1 MERGASSSATAAQGH
16 CASLVPAEPRWP
28 RHRLSTV
35 LVDTVLSSAALVNH
49 HHHHEHDHQSLNLL
63 SSLSSF
69 SPTLTLCLILFI
81 SFSFYAIFE
90 HSAAANQCQIF
101 ALHIAVHN
109 IYLLLPPLHFLRC
122 LARKAATST
131 LPHTHKSQQ
140 ISAAFLFSIY
150 PSSAR
155 LFVCGVCVCVYASVF
170 ICAPRNRRKMWTTTV
185 RCCWFLQLLS
195 LSYSLIIA
203 SSLSKDE
210 GGGSSRGAGDDSPG
224 GRGVY
229 VLPPPPLSPTTT
241 ASDQKTTEELLKS
254 QLRYAFSLKS
264 HRLLRR
270 AATARLERLWDF
282 GVIPYDIE
290 SNFSGT
296 FERLLAN
303 HGKAVVVRQS
313 AGSAQ

>member
-1 MERGASSSATAAQGH
+1 M
-16 CASLVPAEPRWP
+16 
-28 RHRLSTV
+28 
-35 LVDTVLSSAALVNH
+35 
-49 HHHHEHDHQSLNLL
+49 
-63 SSLSSF
+63 
-69 SPTLTLCLILFI
+69 
-81 SFSFYAIFE
+81 
-90 HSAAANQCQIF
+90 
-101 ALHIAVHN
+101 
-109 IYLLLPPLHFLRC
+109 
-122 LARKAATST
+122 
-131 LPHTHKSQQ
+131 
-140 ISAAFLFSIY
+140 
-150 PSSAR
+150 
-155 LFVCGVCVCVYASVF
+155 YASVF

-241 ASDQKTTEELLKS
+241 ASDQKTTEELLKG

-296 FERLLAN
+296 FKRLLAN
-303 HGKAVVVRQS
+303 HGKAVVVQQS

>member
-49 HHHHEHDHQSLNLL
+49 HHHHEHGHQSLNLL

-81 SFSFYAIFE
+81 SFSFCAIFE

-131 LPHTHKSQQ
+131 LAHTHTNLSKSQQ
-140 ISAAFLFSIY
+140 
-150 PSSAR
+150 
-155 LFVCGVCVCVYASVF
+155 
-170 ICAPRNRRKMWTTTV
+170 
-185 RCCWFLQLLS
+185 LS
-195 LSYSLIIA
+195 
-203 SSLSKDE
+203 SSLFTRPVRVCLCAVYVCTLVSL
-210 GGGSSRGAGDDSPG
+210 
-224 GRGVY
+224 Y
-229 VLPPPPLSPTTT
+229 VLPGTDAKCGPPPFV
-241 ASDQKTTEELLKS
+241 A
-254 QLRYAFSLKS
+254 
-264 HRLLRR
+264 
-270 AATARLERLWDF
+270 
-282 GVIPYDIE
+282 
-290 SNFSGT
+290 
-296 FERLLAN
+296 
-303 HGKAVVVRQS
+303 
-313 AGSAQ
+313 AGSCSFSASAIR